1 MIRLEPVT
9 PDNWREKLEVRPD
22 QETFVAPKV
31 AILARAWAYRDARS
45 RAFLIYH
52 GDTPVGV
59 AMYHDY
65 EDPEEGEF
73 CYDFDQLLI
82 DARYQGRGYGTEAV
96 QKILALMEADG
107 KYDEVVLCY
116 IEGNEEARRLYEKA
130 GFLPTGDAE
139 EGEIIMKK
147 RLR

>member
-1 MIRLEPVT
+1 
-9 PDNWREKLEVRPD
+9 
-22 QETFVAPKV
+22 
-31 AILARAWAYRDARS
+31 
-45 RAFLIYH
+45 
-52 GDTPVGV
+52 
-59 AMYHDY
+59 
-65 EDPEEGEF
+65 
-73 CYDFDQLLI
+73 
-82 DARYQGRGYGTEAV
+82 
-96 QKILALMEADG
+96 MEADG

>member
-9 PDNWREKLEVRPD
+9 PDNWRVKLEVRPE

-31 AILARAWAYRDARS
+31 AILARAWAYREMRS
-45 RAFLIYH
+45 QAFLIYD
-52 GDTPVGV
+52 GDTPVGI

-73 CYDFDQLLI
+73 FYDFDQFLI
-82 DARYQGRGYGTEAV
+82 DARYQGKGYGAEAV

-116 IEGNEEARRLYEKA
+116 IEGNEAARRLYEKA
-130 GFLPTGDAE
+130 GFVPTGDVE
-139 EGEIIMKK
+139 EHEVIMKK